1 MYMSTDRKY
10 FININGN
17 NLGPLKF
24 DEISERL
31 VNGLLTCDDYI
42 FIMGDTDW
50 KFIKD
55 LEEFKEHVK
64 PLTEPESNKVW
75 FVRKDKKNTGPFST
89 LEVTKMLESGV
100 IDLND
105 YTWKKG
111 FKNWIT
117 LKDTGDFILEAT
129 APKEEVVEQEHVTAP
144 KPTTKPALEMIRPP
158 DAENY
163 VKPKKKRL
171 LPELILGLILF
182 SVGIVEVGS
191 NELIGGLIAISGLA
205 VIVIFLRIRK
215 K

>member
-1 MYMSTDRKY
+1 MGTERKY

-31 VNGLLTCDDYI
+31 INGLLTCDDYI
-42 FIMGDTDW
+42 FIIGDTDW
-50 KFIKD
+50 KFIRD
-55 LEEFKEHVK
+55 LSEFNEYIKS
-64 PLTEPESNKVW
+64 PTEPESNKVW
-75 FVRKDKKNTGPFST
+75 FVRKDKNNIGPFST
-89 LEVTKMLESGV
+89 LEITRMLESGH

-111 FKNWIT
+111 LKGWLT
-117 LKDTGDFILEAT
+117 LKDTGEFLLEAT
-129 APKEEVVEQEHVTAP
+129 TTTESIEQEKVVVSKP
-144 KPTTKPALEMIRPP
+144 KTTPALEMIKPP

-182 SVGIVEVGS
+182 CVGILELNS
-191 NELIGGLIAISGLA
+191 NELIGGLIAVSGLA
-205 VIVIFLRIRK
+205 VIVVFLRIRK

>member
-1 MYMSTDRKY
+1 MGTERKY

-31 VNGLLTCDDYI
+31 INGLLTCDDYI

-50 KFIKD
+50 KFIRD
-55 LEEFKEHVK
+55 LDEFKDHIK

-75 FVRKDKKNTGPFST
+75 FIRKDKKNTGPFST
-89 LEVTKMLESGV
+89 LEITRMLESGQ
-100 IDLND
+100 IDIND
-105 YTWKKG
+105 YAWKKG
-111 FKNWIT
+111 LKNWLP
-117 LKDTGDFILEAT
+117 LKDTGEFLLETSSQKENKEYEKTTSAK
-129 APKEEVVEQEHVTAP
+129 PKGSSPV
-144 KPTTKPALEMIRPP
+144 LEMIKPP
-158 DAENY
+158 DAESY

-182 SVGIVEVGS
+182 CVGILELGS

-205 VIVIFLRIRK
+205 VIAIFLRIRK
-215 K
+215 R

>member
-1 MYMSTDRKY
+1 MSTERKY

-42 FIMGDTDW
+42 FVMGDTDW
-50 KFIKD
+50 KFIRD
-55 LEEFKEHVK
+55 LEEFKEHIK
-64 PLTEPESNKVW
+64 PLTEPESNKIW

-89 LEVTKMLESGV
+89 LEVTKMLESGE

-111 FKNWIT
+111 LKNWIT
-117 LKDTGDFILEAT
+117 LKDTGDFLLESTAT
-129 APKEEVVEQEHVTAP
+129 KESVEQKKVLTP
-144 KPTTKPALEMIRPP
+144 KPKTTPALEMIRPP
-158 DAENY
+158 DADNY

-182 SVGIVEVGS
+182 CVGILELKS
-191 NELIGGLIAISGLA
+191 NQLIGGLIAISGLI
-205 VIVIFLRIRK
+205 VIIIFLRIRK